1 MSPTASAHPAGDRPA
16 LLIIDMIN
24 DLEFEGAA
32 AILDH
37 AEAASHVIRD
47 LRAIARRC
55 GAPVIYVNDN
65 FDRWSEDRRQIVERA
80 CRAGARGA
88 SICRRLAPADD
99 DVFIIKPQQSGFYGT
114 SLPVLLPSL
123 GATRLVLVGLAA
135 DLCVLFTAADAHMRS
150 YALWAPR
157 DGLVPSRPGRL
168 APALEILSDG
178 LGADT
183 RPATCLDA
191 SFWNSS
197 AWSAV

>member
-1 MSPTASAHPAGDRPA
+1 MSPPASGHPAGDRPA

-32 AILDH
+32 AILDD
-37 AEAASHVIRD
+37 AEAASHVIHD
-47 LRAIARRC
+47 LRATARRC

-65 FDRWSEDRRQIVERA
+65 FDRWSEDRWQIVERA
-80 CRAGARGA
+80 CRSGARGA
-88 SICRRLAPADD
+88 SISRRLAPADD

-150 YALWAPR
+150 YDLWTPHDA
-157 DGLVPSRPGRL
+157 LVPSRPGRL
-168 APALEILSDG
+168 APALEILSEG
-178 LGADT
+178 LGADN
-183 RPATCLDA
+183 RPAADLDA
-191 SFWNSS
+191 AFWTGGASTH
-197 AWSAV
+197 A